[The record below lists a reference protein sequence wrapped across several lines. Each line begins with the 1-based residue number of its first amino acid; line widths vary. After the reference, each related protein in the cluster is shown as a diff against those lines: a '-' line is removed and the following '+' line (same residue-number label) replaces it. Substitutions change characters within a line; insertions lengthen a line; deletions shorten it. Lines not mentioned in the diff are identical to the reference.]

1 MKTLNDFAG
10 KVILLFFMSIFLQSV
25 MISHVRGQQREILI
39 EGFEASGALQT
50 SGKVGVVKGADVA
63 S

>member
-1 MKTLNDFAG
+1 MKTLNNSVARA
-10 KVILLFFMSIFLQSV
+10 ILLLFMSISLQSV

-50 SGKVGVVKGADVA
+50 AGKVEVVKVPM
-63 S
+63 